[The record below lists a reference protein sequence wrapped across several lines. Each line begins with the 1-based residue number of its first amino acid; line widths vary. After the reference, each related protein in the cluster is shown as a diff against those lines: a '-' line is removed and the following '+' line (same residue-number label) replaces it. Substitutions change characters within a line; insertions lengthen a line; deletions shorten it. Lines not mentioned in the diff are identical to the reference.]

1 MDEPGYRGTQ
11 TSVHK
16 CAHIGAPGCAE
27 TDKPD
32 RPVLLLA
39 AANCVV
45 GTATMMLV
53 IDYSGGF
60 KRCAL
65 ISRVIGKLILTRAF
79 S

>member
-16 CAHIGAPGCAE
+16 YAHITAPGCAE
-27 TDKPD
+27 IDRAD
-32 RPVLLLA
+32 RPVLLA

-53 IDYSGGF
+53 ID
-60 KRCAL
+60 
-65 ISRVIGKLILTRAF
+65 
-79 S
+79 

>member
-16 CAHIGAPGCAE
+16 YTRITAPGCAE
-27 TDKPD
+27 ID
-32 RPVLLLA
+32 RADRSVLLLA

-60 KRCAL
+60 KWCAL
-65 ISRVIGKLILTRAF
+65 IS
-79 S
+79 